1 MCRHNIITKALSV
14 CRNLHKCTFFDL
26 ENFKCISNK
35 CTRSE
40 CFVICPLFP
49 SKVSH
54 YLNSHLSEETG
65 TGADQA
71 SSEFFV
77 EIMSDCGGSVS
88 IDESDAGLPTLAD
101 FSDISKEDLVT
112 LMKGGEEGT
121 IFLNS
126 EYGGVKEVVRK
137 LQSSVVKG
145 LNGGDNELAHR
156 RKIFGSN
163 YIPPQPPKSF
173 LGFLIDAF
181 KDTLLIILM
190 IAGLL
195 SLILGVTVEED
206 KSTAWIEGFAIF
218 VAVIIVA
225 LVTAVNDHTKEQQF
239 RGLQSK
245 IEGEHTFTVIR
256 EGESKAI
263 FNGDIVVGDICQLK
277 YGDMIPADGLIIQHN
292 DLKIDESSL
301 TGESDLVRKGENNP
315 FILSGTRV
323 MEGSGKMIV
332 TAVGIY
338 SRSGQILNLLVSGG
352 KKEPDNSNKTPAST
366 RPTNGDAED
375 GQLVEVDQTDSDDLK
390 DKEEKS
396 ILQAKLTKLAVLIG
410 WVGLGAGVLTVL
422 VIWVRFSIITYGTH
436 GESFKKKHISE
447 YLRAFITGVTVLV
460 VAVPEGLPL
469 AVTISLAF
477 SVKKMLN
484 DHNLV
489 RHLDACETMG
499 NATAI
504 CSDKTGTLT
513 TNRMTVVRS
522 YLAQRLY
529 EANSIDLKNVPED
542 LRVKLV
548 EGISYNSSY
557 ASRIEVRVV
566 IVFCCLE
573 HVLNKK
579 L

>member
-1 MCRHNIITKALSV
+1 
-14 CRNLHKCTFFDL
+14 
-26 ENFKCISNK
+26 
-35 CTRSE
+35 
-40 CFVICPLFP
+40 
-49 SKVSH
+49 
-54 YLNSHLSEETG
+54 
-65 TGADQA
+65 
-71 SSEFFV
+71 
-77 EIMSDCGGSVS
+77 MSAGSRAGSVS
-88 IDESDAGLPTLAD
+88 IEESDGPGQID
-101 FSDISKEDLVT
+101 FADISKEDLIE
-112 LMKGGEEGT
+112 LMKGGEDGLKLLREKFT
-121 IFLNS
+121 SIN
-126 EYGGVKEVVRK
+126 EVVRR
-137 LQSSVVKG
+137 LHSSVARG
-145 LNGGDNELAHR
+145 IDGGQGEIEHR
-156 RKIFGSN
+156 TAIYGSN
-163 YIPPQPPKSF
+163 YIPPQPPKTF
-173 LGFLIDAF
+173 LEFLFDAF

-190 IAGLL
+190 IAGVV

-218 VAVIIVA
+218 VAVVIVA
-225 LVTAVNDHTKEQQF
+225 FVTAINDYTKEQQF

-256 EGESKAI
+256 RGESSSI

-277 YGDMIPADGLIIQHN
+277 YGDMIPADGLLVQNN

-301 TGESDLVRKGENNP
+301 TGESDLVKKGDGNP

-332 TAVGIY
+332 TAVGIN
-338 SRSGQILNLLVSGG
+338 SRSGQILKLLVSGTG
-352 KKEPDNSNKTPAST
+352 EVKTNGEEPKALS
-366 RPTNGDAED
+366 PTNGDAED
-375 GQLVEVDQTDSDDLK
+375 GGLLETDQTDNEGE

-410 WVGLGAGVLTVL
+410 WFGLGAGIITVI
-422 VIWVRFSIITYGTH
+422 VIWIRFSVETYSDGQPF
-436 GESFKKKHISE
+436 EKKHVSE

-477 SVKKMLN
+477 SVKKMLH

-513 TNRMTVVRS
+513 TNRMTVVQS
-522 YLAQRLY
+522 YLRRKIDYVL
-529 EANSIDLKNVPED
+529 EAEFDYTTIPES
-542 LRVKLV
+542 LRWTLV

-557 ASRIEVRVV
+557 ASNIEVR
-566 IVFCCLE
+566 IIF
-573 HVLNKK
+573 
-579 L
+579 

>member
-1 MCRHNIITKALSV
+1 
-14 CRNLHKCTFFDL
+14 
-26 ENFKCISNK
+26 
-35 CTRSE
+35 
-40 CFVICPLFP
+40 
-49 SKVSH
+49 
-54 YLNSHLSEETG
+54 
-65 TGADQA
+65 
-71 SSEFFV
+71 
-77 EIMSDCGGSVS
+77 MSAGSRAGSVS
-88 IDESDAGLPTLAD
+88 IEESDGPGQID
-101 FSDISKEDLVT
+101 FADISKEDLIE
-112 LMKGGEEGT
+112 LMKGGEDGLKLLREKFT
-121 IFLNS
+121 SIN
-126 EYGGVKEVVRK
+126 EVVRR
-137 LQSSVVKG
+137 LHSSVARG
-145 LNGGDNELAHR
+145 IDGGQSEIEHR
-156 RKIFGSN
+156 TAIYGSN
-163 YIPPQPPKSF
+163 YIPPQPPKTF
-173 LGFLIDAF
+173 LEFLFDAF

-190 IAGLL
+190 IAGVV

-225 LVTAVNDHTKEQQF
+225 FVTAINDYTKEQQF

-245 IEGEHTFTVIR
+245 IEGEHTFSVIR
-256 EGESKAI
+256 RGESSSI

-277 YGDMIPADGLIIQHN
+277 YGDMIPADGLLVQNN

-301 TGESDLVRKGENNP
+301 TGESDLVKKGDGNP

-332 TAVGIY
+332 TAVGIN
-338 SRSGQILNLLVSGG
+338 SRSGQILKLLVSGAG
-352 KKEPDNSNKTPAST
+352 EVKTNGEEPKALS
-366 RPTNGDAED
+366 PTNGDAED
-375 GQLVEVDQTDSDDLK
+375 GGLLETDQTDNEGE

-410 WVGLGAGVLTVL
+410 WFGLGAGIITVI
-422 VIWVRFSIITYGTH
+422 VIWIRFSVETYSDGQ
-436 GESFKKKHISE
+436 SFEKKHVSE

-477 SVKKMLN
+477 SVKKMLH

-513 TNRMTVVRS
+513 TNRMTVVQS
-522 YLAQRLY
+522 YLRRKIDYVL
-529 EANSIDLKNVPED
+529 EAEFDYTKIPES
-542 LRVKLV
+542 LRRTLV

-557 ASRIEVRVV
+557 ASNIEVR
-566 IVFCCLE
+566 IIL
-573 HVLNKK
+573 
-579 L
+579 

>member
-1 MCRHNIITKALSV
+1 
-14 CRNLHKCTFFDL
+14 
-26 ENFKCISNK
+26 
-35 CTRSE
+35 
-40 CFVICPLFP
+40 
-49 SKVSH
+49 
-54 YLNSHLSEETG
+54 
-65 TGADQA
+65 
-71 SSEFFV
+71 
-77 EIMSDCGGSVS
+77 MSAGSRAGSVS
-88 IDESDAGLPTLAD
+88 IEESDGPGQID
-101 FSDISKEDLVT
+101 FADISKEDLIE
-112 LMKGGEEGT
+112 LMKGGEDGLKLLREKFT
-121 IFLNS
+121 SIN
-126 EYGGVKEVVRK
+126 EVVRR
-137 LQSSVVKG
+137 LHSSVARG
-145 LNGGDNELAHR
+145 IDGGQGEIEHR
-156 RKIFGSN
+156 TAIYGSN
-163 YIPPQPPKSF
+163 YIPPQPPKTF
-173 LGFLIDAF
+173 LEFLFDAF

-190 IAGLL
+190 IAGVV

-218 VAVIIVA
+218 VAVVIVA
-225 LVTAVNDHTKEQQF
+225 FVTAINDYTKEQQF

-256 EGESKAI
+256 RGESSSI

-277 YGDMIPADGLIIQHN
+277 YGDMIPADGLLVQNN

-301 TGESDLVRKGENNP
+301 TGESDLVKKGAGNP

-332 TAVGIY
+332 TAVGIN
-338 SRSGQILNLLVSGG
+338 SRSGQILKLLVSGTG
-352 KKEPDNSNKTPAST
+352 EVKTNGEEPKALS
-366 RPTNGDAED
+366 PTNGDAED
-375 GQLVEVDQTDSDDLK
+375 GGLLETDQTDNEGE

-410 WVGLGAGVLTVL
+410 WFGLGAGIITVI
-422 VIWVRFSIITYGTH
+422 VIWIRFSVETYSDGQ
-436 GESFKKKHISE
+436 SFEKKHVSE

-477 SVKKMLN
+477 SVKKMLH

-513 TNRMTVVRS
+513 TNRMTVVQS
-522 YLAQRLY
+522 YLRRKIDYVL
-529 EANSIDLKNVPED
+529 EAEFDFTTIPES
-542 LRVKLV
+542 LRRTLV

-557 ASRIEVRVV
+557 ASNIEVR
-566 IVFCCLE
+566 IIL
-573 HVLNKK
+573 
-579 L
+579 

>member
-1 MCRHNIITKALSV
+1 M
-14 CRNLHKCTFFDL
+14 
-26 ENFKCISNK
+26 
-35 CTRSE
+35 
-40 CFVICPLFP
+40 
-49 SKVSH
+49 
-54 YLNSHLSEETG
+54 
-65 TGADQA
+65 ADNA
-71 SSEFFV
+71 T
-77 EIMSDCGGSVS
+77 GSVS
-88 IDESDAGLPTLAD
+88 IDESDAGLANMAD
-101 FSDISKEDLVT
+101 FSDIPIENLIT
-112 LMKGGEEGT
+112 LMKGGEEGSN
-121 IFLNS
+121 FLNS
-126 EYGGVKEVVRK
+126 KYGGVKEVVRK

-145 LNGGDNELAHR
+145 LNGGEDELVHR

-163 YIPPQPPKSF
+163 YIPPQPSKSF
-173 LGFLIDAF
+173 LEFLIDAF

-190 IAGLL
+190 IAGLV

-256 EGESKAI
+256 RGESTAI
-263 FNGDIVVGDICQLK
+263 FNGEIVVGDICQLK
-277 YGDMIPADGLIIQHN
+277 YGDMIPADGLIVQHN

-301 TGESDLVRKGENNP
+301 TGESDLVRKGENDP

-332 TAVGIY
+332 TAVGIH
-338 SRSGQILNLLVSGG
+338 SRSGQILNLLVSVG
-352 KKEPDNSNKTPAST
+352 KKEADNSNSTPAST
-366 RPTNGDAED
+366 IPTNGDAED

-422 VIWVRFSIITYGTH
+422 VIWVRFSITTYGTE
-436 GESFKKKHISE
+436 GQSFKKKHVSE

-477 SVKKMLN
+477 SVKKMLD

-513 TNRMTVVRS
+513 TNRMTVVQS
-522 YLAQRLY
+522 YLAQRLD
-529 EANSIDLKNVPED
+529 EAHSIDLKEIPES

-557 ASRIEVRVV
+557 ASRIEVRVF
-566 IVFCCLE
+566 IVLLVGTCLKIK
-573 HVLNKK
+573 VNVKKQTNK

>member
-1 MCRHNIITKALSV
+1 
-14 CRNLHKCTFFDL
+14 
-26 ENFKCISNK
+26 
-35 CTRSE
+35 
-40 CFVICPLFP
+40 
-49 SKVSH
+49 
-54 YLNSHLSEETG
+54 
-65 TGADQA
+65 
-71 SSEFFV
+71 
-77 EIMSDCGGSVS
+77 MSAGSRAGSVS
-88 IDESDAGLPTLAD
+88 IEESDGPGQID
-101 FSDISKEDLVT
+101 FADISKEDLIE
-112 LMKGGEEGT
+112 LMKGGEDGLKLLREKFT
-121 IFLNS
+121 SIN
-126 EYGGVKEVVRK
+126 EVVRR
-137 LQSSVVKG
+137 LHSSVARG
-145 LNGGDNELAHR
+145 IDGGQGEIEHR
-156 RKIFGSN
+156 TAIYGSN
-163 YIPPQPPKSF
+163 YIPPQPPKTF
-173 LGFLIDAF
+173 LEFLFDAF

-190 IAGLL
+190 IAGVV

-218 VAVIIVA
+218 VAVVIVA
-225 LVTAVNDHTKEQQF
+225 FVTAINDYTKEQQF

-256 EGESKAI
+256 RGESSSI

-277 YGDMIPADGLIIQHN
+277 YGDMIPADGLLVQNN

-301 TGESDLVRKGENNP
+301 TGESDLVKKGDGNP

-332 TAVGIY
+332 TAVGIN
-338 SRSGQILNLLVSGG
+338 SRSGQILKLLVSGTG
-352 KKEPDNSNKTPAST
+352 EVKTNGEEPKALS
-366 RPTNGDAED
+366 PTNGDAED
-375 GQLVEVDQTDSDDLK
+375 GGLLETDQTDNEGE

-410 WVGLGAGVLTVL
+410 WFGLGAGIITVI
-422 VIWVRFSIITYGTH
+422 VIWIRFSVETYSDGQ
-436 GESFKKKHISE
+436 SFEKKHVSE

-477 SVKKMLN
+477 SVKKMLH

-513 TNRMTVVRS
+513 TNRMTVVQS
-522 YLAQRLY
+522 YLRRKIDYVL
-529 EANSIDLKNVPED
+529 EAEFDFTTIPES
-542 LRVKLV
+542 LRRTLV

-557 ASRIEVRVV
+557 ASNIEVR
-566 IVFCCLE
+566 IIL
-573 HVLNKK
+573 
-579 L
+579 

>member
-1 MCRHNIITKALSV
+1 MA
-14 CRNLHKCTFFDL
+14 
-26 ENFKCISNK
+26 
-35 CTRSE
+35 
-40 CFVICPLFP
+40 
-49 SKVSH
+49 
-54 YLNSHLSEETG
+54 TG
-65 TGADQA
+65 SRA
-71 SSEFFV
+71 
-77 EIMSDCGGSVS
+77 GSVS
-88 IDESDAGLPTLAD
+88 IDESDAGRID
-101 FSDISKEDLVT
+101 FSDVSKEDLIE
-112 LMKGGEEGT
+112 LMKGGDDGLQLLREK
-121 IFLNS
+121 
-126 EYGGVKEVVRK
+126 YGNINEIVRR
-137 LQSSVVKG
+137 LHSSVARG
-145 LNGGDNELAHR
+145 IEASEQEITN
-156 RKIFGSN
+156 RKTTFGSN
-163 YIPPQPPKSF
+163 YIPPQPPKTF
-173 LGFLIDAF
+173 LEFLFDAF

-190 IAGLL
+190 IAGLV

-225 LVTAVNDHTKEQQF
+225 LVTAVNDYTKEQQF

-256 EGESKAI
+256 KGESSSI

-277 YGDMIPADGLIIQHN
+277 YGDMIPADGLLVQNN

-301 TGESDLVRKGENNP
+301 TGESDLVKKRDDDP

-323 MEGSGKMIV
+323 MEGSGKMVV
-332 TAVGIY
+332 TAVGVN
-338 SRSGQILNLLVSGG
+338 SRSGQIIKLLVAGAG
-352 KKEPDNSNKTPAST
+352 DVNNAGNTPEQPST
-366 RPTNGDAED
+366 KPTNGDAED
-375 GQLVEVDQTDSDDLK
+375 GGLLETDELDGG

-410 WVGLGAGVLTVL
+410 WFGLGAGILTVI
-422 VIWVRFSIITYGTH
+422 VIWIRYSIETYHVEGQ
-436 GESFKKKHISE
+436 SFKKKHISE

-477 SVKKMLN
+477 SVKKMLH

-513 TNRMTVVRS
+513 TNRMTVVQS
-522 YLAQRLY
+522 YLARKLDY
-529 EANSIDLKNVPED
+529 VLDEKFDYTTIPED
-542 LRVKLV
+542 LRRTLV

-557 ASRIEVRVV
+557 ASRIEVR
-566 IVFCCLE
+566 FCIHFVKLNLTFE
-573 HVLNKK
+573 NFFQRLAYLNK
-579 L
+579 

>member
-1 MCRHNIITKALSV
+1 
-14 CRNLHKCTFFDL
+14 
-26 ENFKCISNK
+26 
-35 CTRSE
+35 
-40 CFVICPLFP
+40 
-49 SKVSH
+49 
-54 YLNSHLSEETG
+54 
-65 TGADQA
+65 
-71 SSEFFV
+71 
-77 EIMSDCGGSVS
+77 MSAGSRAGSVS
-88 IDESDAGLPTLAD
+88 IEESDGPGQID
-101 FSDISKEDLVT
+101 FADISKEDLIE
-112 LMKGGEEGT
+112 LMKGGEDGLKLLREKFT
-121 IFLNS
+121 SIN
-126 EYGGVKEVVRK
+126 EVVRR
-137 LQSSVVKG
+137 LHSSVARG
-145 LNGGDNELAHR
+145 IDGGQGEIEHR
-156 RKIFGSN
+156 TAIYGSN
-163 YIPPQPPKSF
+163 YIPPQPPKTF
-173 LGFLIDAF
+173 LEFLFDAF

-190 IAGLL
+190 IAGVV

-218 VAVIIVA
+218 VAVVIVA
-225 LVTAVNDHTKEQQF
+225 FVTAINDYTKEQQF

-256 EGESKAI
+256 RGESSSI

-277 YGDMIPADGLIIQHN
+277 YGDMIPADGLLVQNN

-301 TGESDLVRKGENNP
+301 TGESDLVKKGDGNP

-332 TAVGIY
+332 TAVGIN
-338 SRSGQILNLLVSGG
+338 SRSGQILKLLVSGTG
-352 KKEPDNSNKTPAST
+352 EVKTNGEEPKALL
-366 RPTNGDAED
+366 PTNGDAED
-375 GQLVEVDQTDSDDLK
+375 GGLLETDQTDNEGE

-410 WVGLGAGVLTVL
+410 WFGLGAGIITVI
-422 VIWVRFSIITYGTH
+422 VIWIRFSVETYSDGQ
-436 GESFKKKHISE
+436 SFEKKHVSE

-477 SVKKMLN
+477 SVKKMLH

-513 TNRMTVVRS
+513 TNRMTVVQS
-522 YLAQRLY
+522 YLRRKIDYVL
-529 EANSIDLKNVPED
+529 EAEFDFTTIPES
-542 LRVKLV
+542 LRRTLV

-557 ASRIEVRVV
+557 ASNIEVR
-566 IVFCCLE
+566 IIL
-573 HVLNKK
+573 
-579 L
+579 